1 MKPEKQQKYL
11 NYNIKKILNTQ
22 NFSFFNF
29 TENLNNKIASF
40 DSVLYFFNPIY
51 YQLIPSGIV
60 SETIATGR
68 PIILPKKNNPA
79 NSVEKKKCG
88 VLFQWNDTESLK
100 ISLDNLIKNYQD
112 INARSIIASRSW
124 HKSEGINKFCN
135 FIINKVKG

>member
-1 MKPEKQQKYL
+1 MKPEKQQEYV

-68 PIILPKKNNPA
+68 PIILPKKITQLTQL
-79 NSVEKKKCG
+79 KKK
-88 VLFQWNDTESLK
+88 VWRFVSME
-100 ISLDNLIKNYQD
+100 
-112 INARSIIASRSW
+112 
-124 HKSEGINKFCN
+124 
-135 FIINKVKG
+135 